1 MKIIGSVR
9 EDLAREKR
17 ISITPETVKKFVE
30 LNFSVLLEKR
40 YGEHLG
46 INDEEYKN
54 KGATLYGSV
63 KEVLE
68 KSQIILKVN
77 CPSNDEINLIKDKS
91 ILIGQFDSFS
101 DKEIL
106 NKLIKKNINIFSLNL
121 LPRIARAQSMDVLSS
136 QANLAGYRAVIETVE
151 EFGKAVPMMMTA
163 AGTIAPAKVLVI
175 GAGVAGL
182 QAIATAKR
190 LGAIVSATDV
200 RTIAKEQVE
209 SLGGKFLV
217 VEGAENLETSE
228 GYAKEAGEDFK
239 KKQTELLKVS
249 VKKNDI
255 VICTALIPGKQAPR
269 IISEDMVKSMQP
281 GSIIYDLAVSQG
293 GNSAFSEA
301 DKVNVINGVKVM
313 GAKNILNNL
322 ALSASNLYAKNL
334 FNFVNNLYD
343 KEKKDI
349 YINKEDEIIS
359 KTLIDKEQ

>member
-1 MKIIGSVR
+1 MKIIGSVK
-9 EDLAREKR
+9 EDLSVEKR
-17 ISITPETVKKFVE
+17 ISIIPETVKKYTE
-30 LNFSVLLEKR
+30 LKFSVLLEKN
-40 YGEHLG
+40 YAAHLG
-46 INDEEYKN
+46 INDDEYKN
-54 KGATLYGSV
+54 QGANFYNSA
-63 KEVLE
+63 KEVLRDSE
-68 KSQIILKVN
+68 IILKVN
-77 CPSNDEINLIKDKS
+77 GPYNHEINLIKDKS
-91 ILIGQFDSFS
+91 ILIGQFEPLS
-101 DKEIL
+101 DKEII
-106 NKLIKKNINIFSLNL
+106 NKLIKKDVKIFLLNL
-121 LPRIARAQSMDVLSS
+121 LPRITRAQSMDVLSS
-136 QANLAGYRAVIETVE
+136 QANLAGYRAVIESVE
-151 EFGKAVPMMMTA
+151 EFDKAVPMMMTA
-163 AGTIAPAKVLVI
+163 AGTITPAKVLVI

-190 LGAIVSATDV
+190 LGAVVSATDV
-200 RTIAKEQVE
+200 RIVAKEQVE

-217 VEGAENLETSE
+217 VDGAENLETSE
-228 GYAKEAGEDFK
+228 GYAKEASEDFK
-239 KKQTELLKVS
+239 KKQAKLLKVS

-281 GSIIYDLAVSQG
+281 GSIIYDLAVAQG

-301 DKVNVINGVKVM
+301 DKINVINGVKVM

>member
-1 MKIIGSVR
+1 MKTIGSVK
-9 EDLAREKR
+9 EDLTAEQR
-17 ISITPETVKKFVE
+17 ISITPETVKKFVD
-30 LNFSVLLEKR
+30 LNLSVFLENK
-40 YGEHLG
+40 YGGHLG
-46 INDEEYKN
+46 INDQEYKD
-54 KGATLYGSV
+54 KGATLCGSV

-77 CPSNDEINLIKDKS
+77 CPSNEEINSIKDKS
-91 ILIGQFDSFS
+91 ILIGQFDPLS

-121 LPRIARAQSMDVLSS
+121 LPRITRAQSMDVLSS
-136 QANLAGYRAVIETVE
+136 QANLAGYRAVIESVE
-151 EFGKAVPMMMTA
+151 EFDKAIPMMMTA
-163 AGTIAPAKVLVI
+163 AGTITPAKVLVI

-200 RTIAKEQVE
+200 RTVAKEQVE
-209 SLGGKFLV
+209 SLGGKFLT
-217 VEGAENLETSE
+217 VEGDENLETSE
-228 GYAKEAGEDFK
+228 GYAKEVSEDFK
-239 KKQTELLKVS
+239 KKQAELLKVS
-249 VKKNDI
+249 VKKSDI
-255 VICTALIPGKQAPR
+255 IICTALIPGKKAPK

-281 GSIIYDLAVSQG
+281 GSIIYDLAVGQG
-293 GNSAFSEA
+293 GNSAFAEA

-322 ALSASNLYAKNL
+322 ALTASNLYARNL

-349 YINKEDEIIS
+349 YINKEDEIIN
-359 KTLIDKEQ
+359 KTLINKE